1 MNADQLPALRLDKV
15 SRSYGSGRNEVRVLE
30 DISFE
35 VVQHEFL
42 CVLGE
47 SGCGKSTLLQLMAG
61 FQRPT
66 AGRIAFMGHPIEGPS
81 PQRSVVFQGESLLPW
96 LTVKKNISLG
106 PELRG
111 ELQGCEGRL
120 EDLIRL
126 MGLEDFASYYP
137 AEISGGMAQRVAI
150 ARALIN
156 DASLLLLDEPF
167 SGLDTFTRM
176 RLQSELL
183 RIWRTSSRTVVF
195 VTHDVEEAVFLGSR
209 VVVMS
214 ARPGRVA
221 RVFNVSLSHPR
232 DRASAEFVRL
242 RGMITKEFR
251 TVTEEEFST

>member
-1 MNADQLPALRLDKV
+1 MGRSQICVLD
-15 SRSYGSGRNEVRVLE
+15 

-61 FQRPT
+61 FQLPT
-66 AGRIAFMGHPIEGPS
+66 SGRIAYMGHPIEGPS
-81 PQRSVVFQGESLLPW
+81 PDRGVVFQGESLLPW
-96 LTVKKNISLG
+96 LTVAKNISLG

-111 ELQGCEGRL
+111 EMPGCEGRL
-120 EDLIRL
+120 AELLRL
-126 MGLEDFASYYP
+126 MGLEDFADYYP

-176 RLQSELL
+176 KLQSELL
-183 RIWRTSSRTVVF
+183 RIWQMGSRTLVF

-214 ARPGRVA
+214 ARPGQVA
-221 RVFNVSLSHPR
+221 RVFNISLSHPR
-232 DRASAEFVRL
+232 DRTSAEFVRL
-242 RGMITKEFR
+242 RSMITKEFR
-251 TVTEEEFST
+251 TVTEEEFSR